1 MKNNL
6 LKGFLISFTGAI
18 LFSTKAIIIKKAFHA
33 TSADALTLLML
44 RMLFSL
50 PFYLIAAWWGNR
62 KEDNVRMTRKQWGY
76 VIALGLLGYYFSS
89 YFDFVGLQY
98 VSAGLVVLF
107 LFFFSSFAGLLK
119 AAFFLLPGGRGQRG
133 ALLLTY

>member
-1 MKNNL
+1 
-6 LKGFLISFTGAI
+6 
-18 LFSTKAIIIKKAFHA
+18 
-33 TSADALTLLML
+33 ML

-98 VSAGLVVLF
+98 VSAASGGLS
-107 LFFFSSFAGLLK
+107 FFFFPPFSLFSISR
-119 AAFFLLPGGRGQRG
+119 FFINAVARVHRG
-133 ALLLTY
+133 ALFSALT